1 MKRALSTGI
10 VLLFA
15 AIVAVA
21 VISTTHRSDGITALL
36 TLNADGMPDI
46 SHIQTGPAT
55 PAQIAA
61 QMKKDG
67 LSLHL
72 FSAVRTP
79 PPTSPSNHLRTHFCA
94 APPAISINASFCA
107 TSFAFSCV
115 AYALRTCR
123 CPFVC
128 SSSPP
133 EPQLTRAMQL
143 PPAYQKVDLE
153 VKNGKPTSAQVKAAL
168 AMQKI
173 MMQDAAHDDKLVAE
187 IKQTAASVDGP
198 LNPM

>member
-1 MKRALSTGI
+1 MMPESLGLPHVLHCIAIDMKRALSTGI

-21 VISTTHRSDGITALL
+21 VISTTHRTEDITALL

-79 PPTSPSNHLRTHFCA
+79 PPPPLPITCALISARHHL
-94 APPAISINASFCA
+94 
-107 TSFAFSCV
+107 
-115 AYALRTCR
+115 
-123 CPFVC
+123 
-128 SSSPP
+128 
-133 EPQLTRAMQL
+133 QL
-143 PPAYQKVDLE
+143 
-153 VKNGKPTSAQVKAAL
+153 
-168 AMQKI
+168 
-173 MMQDAAHDDKLVAE
+173 
-187 IKQTAASVDGP
+187 
-198 LNPM
+198 

>member
-36 TLNADGMPDI
+36 TLDADGMPDI
-46 SHIQTGPAT
+46 SHIQQTPAT

-72 FSAVRTP
+72 FSAVR
-79 PPTSPSNHLRTHFCA
+79 
-94 APPAISINASFCA
+94 APPLQSRAHSF
-107 TSFAFSCV
+107 
-115 AYALRTCR
+115 LRGTTCNFDQFFLLR
-123 CPFVC
+123 HFFRF
-128 SSSPP
+128 
-133 EPQLTRAMQL
+133 Q
-143 PPAYQKVDLE
+143 
-153 VKNGKPTSAQVKAAL
+153 
-168 AMQKI
+168 
-173 MMQDAAHDDKLVAE
+173 
-187 IKQTAASVDGP
+187 
-198 LNPM
+198 

>member
-1 MKRALSTGI
+1 MLPTSLGLPHVLHCSAIDMKRALSTGI

-21 VISTTHRSDGITALL
+21 VISTTRRTEGITALL
-36 TLNADGMPDI
+36 TLDADGMPDI

-79 PPTSPSNHLRTHFCA
+79 PPYPPFQSLAHLFLRGTTCNFDQCFFLRHFFRFQLFVSRTRVEPAAALLFAVLSRLSRNSLVQCSCLLRTRKLTWKYRTA
-94 APPAISINASFCA
+94 SPPAPKSR
-107 TSFAFSCV
+107 
-115 AYALRTCR
+115 LRWR
-123 CPFVC
+123 CKR
-128 SSSPP
+128 
-133 EPQLTRAMQL
+133 L
-143 PPAYQKVDLE
+143 
-153 VKNGKPTSAQVKAAL
+153 
-168 AMQKI
+168 
-173 MMQDAAHDDKLVAE
+173 
-187 IKQTAASVDGP
+187 
-198 LNPM
+198 